1 MASLVT
7 LLRVHY
13 NLISILAFKKK
24 QIVALNVLAG
34 YQANLEYSDG
44 LKIGKYWMHS
54 LGEALF

>member
-13 NLISILAFKKK
+13 HLIFAFKNK

-44 LKIGKYWMHS
+44 LKIGKYWIHS

>member
-7 LLRVHY
+7 LLSLHY
-13 NLISILAFKKK
+13 NLIIILAFKQK

-34 YQANLEYSDG
+34 YQANLEYSNG